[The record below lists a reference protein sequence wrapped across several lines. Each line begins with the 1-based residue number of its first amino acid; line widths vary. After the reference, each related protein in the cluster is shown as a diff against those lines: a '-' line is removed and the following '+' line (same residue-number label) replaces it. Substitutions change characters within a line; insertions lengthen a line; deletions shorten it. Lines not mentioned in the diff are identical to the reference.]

1 MTRYNFEGNLVDKKA
16 WNQHMS
22 AQPDTTVTAAGASA
36 FTLATVG
43 DIPAGAILIP
53 GTTAGRV
60 DISVGADDETL
71 LGIAT
76 YTRQQNDV
84 RPLTYTVFGFVE
96 MIAGDVIAEGDLLAA
111 SAVAGYYG
119 TAIPWVMD
127 DTSAATLLTSMK
139 GYFGK
144 ALSGAAAA
152 GDRFVAYVNF
162 LK

>member
-1 MTRYNFEGNLVDKKA
+1 MTSYNFEGNLVDKKA

-43 DIPAGAILIP
+43 DIPAGAVLIP

-60 DISVGADDETL
+60 DISVGAVDETM

-84 RPLTYTVFGFVE
+84 RPLTYTVFGYIE
-96 MIAGDVIAEGDLLAA
+96 MIAGDVIAVGDLLCA
-111 SAVAGYYG
+111 SDVAGYYG
-119 TAIPWVMD
+119 TAVPWAGPTALAD
-127 DTSAATLLTSMK
+127 MK
-139 GYFGK
+139 AYFGK

-152 GDRFVAYVNF
+152 GDRFLAYVNF

>member
-1 MTRYNFEGNLVDKKA
+1 MTSYNFEGNLVDKKA

-43 DIPAGAILIP
+43 DIPAGAVLIP

-60 DISVGADDETL
+60 NISVGAIDETM

-84 RPLTYTVFGFVE
+84 RPLTYTVFGYIE
-96 MIAGDVIAEGDLLAA
+96 MIAGDVIATGDLLCA
-111 SAVAGYYG
+111 SNVVGYYG
-119 TAIPWVMD
+119 TAVPWSII
-127 DTSAATLLTSMK
+127 TASNAAALTSLK
-139 GYFGK
+139 GCFGK
-144 ALSGAAAA
+144 AMSGA
-152 GDRFVAYVNF
+152 GIGERFLAYVNF